1 MSPLPLTT
9 PAPLRESRRRCTA
22 RASRRLPAT
31 ALAMVLAALAPAH
44 TALADVDGDIELAA
58 LEPLEGSE
66 LADLRGGFRVGG
78 YEFAL
83 GAVVK
88 TVVAGA
94 AGQLFELVSTFS
106 VPEIGA
112 LTHLGTTITP
122 GAATSGTSGGT
133 GSQTAPA
140 TPTASTPAAS
150 TPTAGTPAPTPAAA
164 PAPLAAP
171 PASALPTSVPTGTA
185 ISLPGTT
192 IISQGLFNTFIEN
205 TALDRVITQQTD
217 LNLQISGLAQQA
229 LRLDA
234 AKLGRIAGDAQVL
247 FAGR

>member
-1 MSPLPLTT
+1 MSPLSLTT

-31 ALAMVLAALAPAH
+31 ALAMILAALAPAH

-112 LTHLGTTITP
+112 RTHLGTTI
-122 GAATSGTSGGT
+122 TSGGT

-140 TPTASTPAAS
+140 TPTASTPAA
-150 TPTAGTPAPTPAAA
+150 GTPAPTPAAA
-164 PAPLAAP
+164 PAPAATPAPLAAP

>member
-9 PAPLRESRRRCTA
+9 PAPIRESRRRCAA

-58 LEPLEGSE
+58 LEPLGGSE

-122 GAATSGTSGGT
+122 GAATSGSSGGT

-140 TPTASTPAAS
+140 TPTA
-150 TPTAGTPAPTPAAA
+150 GTPAPTPATTPAATPAPAAA

-171 PASALPTSVPTGTA
+171 PASALPTSVPTSTA